1 MFLNLPRRDFVT
13 AASLALIG
21 NPQPFAASLLRKF
34 SGRLKRVHL
43 KDKSKPGSTLCANDR
58 SDTCFS
64 RMSVEG
70 LAFKWSI
77 AQRGFDPCGSAVDW
91 AIL

>member
-1 MFLNLPRRDFVT
+1 MLLNLSRRDFVT
-13 AASLALIG
+13 AASLALIS
-21 NPQPFAASLLRKF
+21 NPQPFAAALLRKF

-58 SDTCFS
+58 SGTCLS
-64 RMSVEG
+64 PMSVEG

-77 AQRGFDPCGSAVDW
+77 AHHGFDPCGSAVDW